1 MVPTGN
7 FHELGKLGKDISAAA
22 LAQLTNQ
29 LGILINL
36 CVVAIQLSAAVLFSH
51 TKQNV

>member
-1 MVPTGN
+1 MVPKGN

-29 LGILINL
+29 LGTLIHF
-36 CVVAIQLSAAVLFSH
+36 CVVAIQLRTQK
-51 TKQNV
+51 TKMCEEKKI